1 MNEMKKST
9 VINPSDILENINRNK
24 NALFRTV
31 RSNRALIYGSAP
43 KASMVGWGHHMA
55 EDLEQTNY
63 LLMAK
68 KPAVESV
75 ADLIEQAYFEQH
87 RSELGLKKMLEECFS
102 MTNWYQILYSRYK
115 KFMEEHEQDFAH
127 INRDLLLTLETMLSL
142 CINSYYQSTFVLH
155 LKEAV
160 DELNRVVAQAAEQ

>member
-9 VINPSDILENINRNK
+9 AVNPSDILKNINRNT
-24 NALFRTV
+24 NALLRTV
-31 RSNRALIYGSAP
+31 SSNRALTYCSAQ
-43 KASMVGWGHHMA
+43 KASIAGWGYNMA
-55 EDLEQTNY
+55 RTLEQTNY

-68 KPAVESV
+68 KPVVESV
-75 ADLIEQAYFEQH
+75 VDLIEQAYFEQH

-115 KFMEEHEQDFAH
+115 DFMEEHEQNLTH
-127 INRDLLLTLETMLSL
+127 INRDLLLTLETALSL

-155 LKEAV
+155 LKEAI